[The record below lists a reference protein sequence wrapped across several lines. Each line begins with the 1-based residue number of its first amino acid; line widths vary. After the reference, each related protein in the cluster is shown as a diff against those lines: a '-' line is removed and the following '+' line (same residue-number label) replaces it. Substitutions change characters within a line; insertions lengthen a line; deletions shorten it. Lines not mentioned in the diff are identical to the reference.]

1 MIVMKK
7 IILIA
12 VLWISFS
19 SCFKN
24 YFSVRSTT
32 EITDSALEKIQ
43 ARGNTVIL
51 HTDNKTVELIDMKVS
66 KDKIEANVLPHYPLK
81 PGYEEP
87 DPGRRIHPYKR
98 AHKAELMNQVHIY
111 APADF
116 SDNKQVVTLKQN
128 QITKVTVYHPAKT
141 ATTLSKVGGVL
152 LIASVLAIALGIGIA
167 TAQYTV
173 W

>member
-1 MIVMKK
+1 MKK